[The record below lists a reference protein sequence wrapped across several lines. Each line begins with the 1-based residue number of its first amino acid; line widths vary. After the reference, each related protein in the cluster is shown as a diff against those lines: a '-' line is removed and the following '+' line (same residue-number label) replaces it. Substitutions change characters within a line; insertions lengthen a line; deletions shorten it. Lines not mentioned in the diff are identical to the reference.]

1 MTFSTD
7 YCVVWV
13 VGSLPPPSLLLCDK
27 MRLNSLDKSLL
38 KFTLCCQQL
47 PVVGGAGRREDQE
60 KHD

>member
-47 PVVGGAGRREDQE
+47 PVVGGAGRR
-60 KHD
+60 